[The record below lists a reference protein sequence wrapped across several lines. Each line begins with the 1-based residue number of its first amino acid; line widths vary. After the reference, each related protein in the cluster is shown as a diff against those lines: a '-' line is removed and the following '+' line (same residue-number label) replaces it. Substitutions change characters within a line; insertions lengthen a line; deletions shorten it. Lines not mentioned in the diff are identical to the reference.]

1 MSRVKT
7 DELARVRRTLWAAA
21 DELRAN
27 STMSPAEYRGPVLG
41 LIFLAY
47 AEHRF
52 EQVRPGLEAKATARR
67 PVTADDYRA
76 RSVLFVPD
84 AARLSGLVWLP
95 EGENLGKAI
104 DEAMK
109 AVEAANPELRDVLP
123 RGYQRL
129 EKSTL
134 SELLRLFAPLPR
146 QLSGDAFGLI
156 YEDFLSN
163 FAANEGRLGG
173 EFSTPYSIVR
183 LIVEMPS
190 RFGCLPERRT
200 RSGRRSRGR
209 GAGCA
214 RGSGRPNAH
223 GTDSCRRSGSPDR
236 ASSFGTHRDRGGVS
250 RLRVWSGRNRRPL
263 RRAGGW
269 WGRQER
275 GCPQRRSTARSRYN
289 RGQRLR
295 RRPRPSR

>member
-1 MSRVKT
+1 
-7 DELARVRRTLWAAA
+7 
-21 DELRAN
+21 
-27 STMSPAEYRGPVLG
+27 
-41 LIFLAY
+41 
-47 AEHRF
+47 
-52 EQVRPGLEAKATARR
+52 
-67 PVTADDYRA
+67 
-76 RSVLFVPD
+76 
-84 AARLSGLVWLP
+84 
-95 EGENLGKAI
+95 
-104 DEAMK
+104 MK

-134 SELLRLFAPLPR
+134 SELLLLFAPLPR

-200 RSGRRSRGR
+200 RSGRRSHGR